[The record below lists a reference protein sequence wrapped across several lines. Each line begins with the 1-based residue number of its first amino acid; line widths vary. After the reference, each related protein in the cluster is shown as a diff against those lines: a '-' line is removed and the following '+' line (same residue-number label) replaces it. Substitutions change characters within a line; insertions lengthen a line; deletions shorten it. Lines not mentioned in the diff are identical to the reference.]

1 MYKAIIADDEE
12 MVRRGLVNHFDWK
25 GHGIEVAGVFGDGAS
40 ALEFV
45 RENKVDI
52 IVTDVRMARMDGITL
67 AKNVLDFSPDV
78 KIVFISGYADV
89 DYLKDA
95 LKMKAVDYIL
105 KSIDIDEL
113 DTVITKVV
121 GMLERQQSESAAV
134 DGMRRRLEQSMPL
147 LRRQRLCSL
156 LQDSDESEEEI
167 QQSIEFLDIPLNSR
181 SAYAALVLRLQPKSK
196 WLAVGNMQEKECI
209 NFDLAIEALFGRVL
223 AEWGVK
229 CFFKEH
235 SFEYIALLDMEREEN
250 RSESN
255 ISQYL
260 QQRMWDE
267 MNLEVMVG
275 ISEPFQG
282 LRSIHAAYLRACER
296 ISQGYF
302 APAGGESG
310 ILAGQRPVLAG
321 DLGGGYSDSAEGMVS
336 CLQGVSHGN
345 SYMLR
350 EQAEKEICESI
361 LNGNISVIR
370 SALKRAVAGL
380 RMLPQ
385 EEEQQNFMVY
395 LLFLPTS
402 LMENIQAE
410 NMGPYTSYRKLMA
423 GFLQCRGLG
432 EQEAML
438 ASVYEELAKHLQRIR
453 APRSNTAI
461 KRVQEIIAAQYMEQL
476 SVASLAEAVYLTP
489 TYLCVLFKQV
499 TGKTINEYI
508 TQERMNK
515 AKEFL
520 SQTNIRLYDVCYRV
534 GYFSPSYFSRI
545 FKKYTGQTPGEYR
558 EKIMLNSRPERG

>member
-1 MYKAIIADDEE
+1 
-12 MVRRGLVNHFDWK
+12 
-25 GHGIEVAGVFGDGAS
+25 
-40 ALEFV
+40 
-45 RENKVDI
+45 
-52 IVTDVRMARMDGITL
+52 
-67 AKNVLDFSPDV
+67 
-78 KIVFISGYADV
+78 
-89 DYLKDA
+89 
-95 LKMKAVDYIL
+95 
-105 KSIDIDEL
+105 
-113 DTVITKVV
+113 
-121 GMLERQQSESAAV
+121 
-134 DGMRRRLEQSMPL
+134 
-147 LRRQRLCSL
+147 
-156 LQDSDESEEEI
+156 
-167 QQSIEFLDIPLNSR
+167 
-181 SAYAALVLRLQPKSK
+181 
-196 WLAVGNMQEKECI
+196 
-209 NFDLAIEALFGRVL
+209 
-223 AEWGVK
+223 
-229 CFFKEH
+229 
-235 SFEYIALLDMEREEN
+235 
-250 RSESN
+250 
-255 ISQYL
+255 
-260 QQRMWDE
+260 
-267 MNLEVMVG
+267 
-275 ISEPFQG
+275 
-282 LRSIHAAYLRACER
+282 
-296 ISQGYF
+296 
-302 APAGGESG
+302 
-310 ILAGQRPVLAG
+310 
-321 DLGGGYSDSAEGMVS
+321 
-336 CLQGVSHGN
+336 
-345 SYMLR
+345 
-350 EQAEKEICESI
+350 
-361 LNGNISVIR
+361 
-370 SALKRAVAGL
+370 
-380 RMLPQ
+380 MLPQ

>member
-196 WLAVGNMQEKECI
+196 WLAVG
-209 NFDLAIEALFGRVL
+209 
-223 AEWGVK
+223 
-229 CFFKEH
+229 
-235 SFEYIALLDMEREEN
+235 SME
-250 RSESN
+250 
-255 ISQYL
+255 
-260 QQRMWDE
+260 
-267 MNLEVMVG
+267 V
-275 ISEPFQG
+275 
-282 LRSIHAAYLRACER
+282 
-296 ISQGYF
+296 
-302 APAGGESG
+302 
-310 ILAGQRPVLAG
+310 
-321 DLGGGYSDSAEGMVS
+321 
-336 CLQGVSHGN
+336 
-345 SYMLR
+345 
-350 EQAEKEICESI
+350 
-361 LNGNISVIR
+361 
-370 SALKRAVAGL
+370 
-380 RMLPQ
+380 
-385 EEEQQNFMVY
+385 
-395 LLFLPTS
+395 
-402 LMENIQAE
+402 
-410 NMGPYTSYRKLMA
+410 
-423 GFLQCRGLG
+423 
-432 EQEAML
+432 
-438 ASVYEELAKHLQRIR
+438 
-453 APRSNTAI
+453 
-461 KRVQEIIAAQYMEQL
+461 
-476 SVASLAEAVYLTP
+476 
-489 TYLCVLFKQV
+489 
-499 TGKTINEYI
+499 
-508 TQERMNK
+508 
-515 AKEFL
+515 
-520 SQTNIRLYDVCYRV
+520 
-534 GYFSPSYFSRI
+534 
-545 FKKYTGQTPGEYR
+545 
-558 EKIMLNSRPERG
+558 